1 MRIKARKFQEGG
13 PMPAEEA
20 PMEQAPA
27 EEGGAPAG
35 SSPEDALMQMAQLA
49 MQALQNQDCQAAMA
63 VCQAFVEMIQAQQ
76 GGGGAAPEEPVY
88 RAGGRLVRRI
98 RK

>member
-1 MRIKARKFQEGG
+1 MKLKVKKFQEGG
-13 PMPAEEA
+13 AMPAEEA

-27 EEGGAPAG
+27 QEQAGG
-35 SSPEDALMQMAQLA
+35 SPEDALMQLAQLA
-49 MQALQNQDCQAAMA
+49 MQALQNQDCESAMA
-63 VCQAFVEMIQAQQ
+63 VCQGFVEMIQASQ

-88 RAGGRLVRRI
+88 RAGGKLVRRI

>member
-35 SSPEDALMQMAQLA
+35 GSPEDALMQMAQLA
-49 MQALQNQDCQAAMA
+49 MQALQNQDCEAAMA

>member
-1 MRIKARKFQEGG
+1 MKIKARKFQEGG

-27 EEGGAPAG
+27 EGGAPAG
-35 SSPEDALMQMAQLA
+35 GSPEDALMQMAQLA
-49 MQALQNQDCQAAMA
+49 MQALQNQDCEAAMA